1 MSEITTFV
9 PTSVMTK
16 KFTLIA
22 LEAYFSTAI
31 KHAESEKPP

>member
-16 KFTLIA
+16 QFTLDD

-31 KHAESEKPP
+31 KHTESEKPP